1 MRHLIGSRYKM
12 PLQGFASDQRGTML
26 PIFAMMLTVAT
37 AGGALAVDIARAYAF
52 RDQLQLTAE
61 AAVLAAAVN
70 LPDVEAARKSAFL
83 YASKNMPGFGDVV
96 SVDDIEFGHWDPK
109 SRTLEA
115 DKEAPSALRV
125 TARLAE
131 ENGNAIGTVFAG
143 VFGTDQLD
151 VAASAVAGKRSAMC
165 ILALEAEE
173 ADGLGMDISAEIEA
187 LNCTVQVNS
196 RHQYAFRIWLG
207 SKFLANGLCVVGGA
221 YVSGW
226 ASISPEP
233 TLGCPP
239 QPDPLAALPAPNV
252 GACDH
257 HDSVFDTHSGTL
269 NPGVYCGGLTVK
281 GNSDLALAAGIY
293 VIKDGPLAILDTSKI
308 SGDGITFFLTGD
320 DGLIRL
326 DDDSSLTLTAPTS
339 GDMTGILVFQDR
351 DYGGHH
357 VWDSKAPTELY
368 GTIYLPEG
376 QLLSQS
382 SNAITPVS
390 SCNVLI
396 AKRLHFKYKSGVSID
411 LGRTECQKYLP
422 SAVLGTVAL
431 LD

>member
-1 MRHLIGSRYKM
+1 MHERVGSR
-12 PLQGFASDQRGTML
+12 PTALHGIVSDQRGTML
-26 PIFAMMLTVAT
+26 PVFAVILTMAV
-37 AGGALAVDIARAYAF
+37 AGGAVSVDIARAYAY
-52 RDQLQLTAE
+52 RNQLELAAE
-61 AAVLAAAVN
+61 AAALAAAVN
-70 LPDVEAARKSAFL
+70 LPDVDAARRSASH
-83 YASKNMPGFGDVV
+83 YASKNMPGFGDVI
-96 SVDDIEFGHWDPK
+96 SADDIEFGHWNPD

-115 DKEAPSALRV
+115 SKEAPSALRV

-131 ENGNAIGTVFAG
+131 KNGNAISTIFAG
-143 VFGTDQLD
+143 LLGEDQLD

-165 ILALEAEE
+165 ILALEPDE
-173 ADGLGMDISAEIEA
+173 ADGLGMDISADIEA

-196 RHQYAFRIWLG
+196 RHDYAFRIWLG

-233 TLGCPP
+233 TLGCLP
-239 QPDPLAALPAPNV
+239 QPDPLAALVEPTV

-257 HDSVFDTHSGTL
+257 NDSVLDTQSGTL
-269 NPGVYCGGLTVK
+269 QPGVYCGGLTVK
-281 GNSDLALAAGIY
+281 GDSDLTLAAGTY
-293 VIKDGPLAILDTSKI
+293 VIKNGPLAILDTSKV
-308 SGDGITFFLTGD
+308 SGDGVTFFLTGD
-320 DGLIRL
+320 GALIRF
-326 DDDSSLTLTAPTS
+326 DGNSSLTLTAPTS
-339 GDMTGILVFQDR
+339 GDMAGILVFQDR
-351 DYGGHH
+351 NYGGHH

-382 SNAITPVS
+382 SNAITPVN

-396 AKRLHFKYKSGVSID
+396 AKRLHFKYKSGVSIN
-411 LGRTECQKYLP
+411 LGRTDCQQYLP